1 VSLSDRDARRDSRR
15 QLKIPMRQSILYAE
29 EMWRRQRTWA
39 AVLLIVGIG
48 FSIYGRFFQPKS
60 AGDSTFLIW
69 LAYIPAGLVLGGL
82 LLYYRRRHAIE
93 TTEQGL
99 LVQTMF
105 SSVFLEWDKIRSV
118 RVQPLADHFQSN
130 DRRRLVRPMNKGLMD
145 KPALYIKVKADDEE
159 LAQIRKKLGRSI
171 VDDDVLAL
179 PIRDPD
185 AFSWQV
191 SSYLPERTAV
201 NTNRGGQRRG
211 KRRR

>member
-1 VSLSDRDARRDSRR
+1 
-15 QLKIPMRQSILYAE
+15 MRQQILYAE

-48 FSIYGRFFQPKS
+48 FSIYGRFFQPKA

-69 LAYIPAGLVLGGL
+69 LAYIPAGLLLGGL

-93 TTEQGL
+93 TTEQGIL
-99 LVQTMF
+99 IQTML
-105 SSVFLEWDKIRSV
+105 SSIFLDWDKVRSV

-130 DRRRLVRPMNKGLMD
+130 ERRRLIRPMNKGLMD
-145 KPALYIKVKADDEE
+145 KPALFIKVKADDEE

-185 AFSWQV
+185 AFSWQM
-191 SSYLPERTAV
+191 SSHLPERTAV
-201 NTNRGGQRRG
+201 NVNRGGQRRG